1 MLGGRNTEAE
11 IVHFSTARLRVPP
24 NDADLPKKRIGSN
37 MGNRLSRIYTRTGD
51 NGTTG
56 LGDGT
61 RVNKDSVRVEAMG
74 DVDELNAVIGVLLTE
89 PLPALIQKTLTRVQ
103 HDLFDLGGE
112 ICIPGH
118 AMVKPERIDTLEN
131 VLDELNDEL
140 EPLKEF
146 ILPGGTRAAAYCHLA
161 RTVCRRAERQL
172 IRLNHEEAVTET
184 SLKYLNRLSDLLFV
198 MCRAINK
205 AAGRPDV
212 LWQNEADS

>member
-1 MLGGRNTEAE
+1 
-11 IVHFSTARLRVPP
+11 
-24 NDADLPKKRIGSN
+24 
-37 MGNRLSRIYTRTGD
+37 MGNRLSKIYTRTGD
-51 NGTTG
+51 QGTTG

-61 RVNKDSVRVEAMG
+61 RIDKDSLRVEAMG
-74 DVDELNAVIGVLLTE
+74 TVDELNAVIGLLLTE
-89 PLPALIQKTLTRVQ
+89 PLSEPIRMALTRVQ

-118 AMVKPERIDTLEN
+118 AMLKHERVDALES
-131 VLDELNDEL
+131 VLDDLNDKL

-172 IRLNHEEAVTET
+172 VRLDRNAAVTPA

-205 AAGRPDV
+205 NDGTPDV
-212 LWQNEADS
+212 LWQNES